1 MNPPVVVI
9 GVGNPFR
16 RDDGA
21 GPAVIERLRL
31 AGLPG
36 VDLAESDGEPGT
48 LITLWEQRRLAVVV
62 DTVHTS
68 HAPAGHVHRRL
79 MARRPS
85 GPGGST
91 SSHAMDLGDAV
102 ALARE
107 LDRLPDRM
115 LLLGIEAAGT
125 GYGTGLTPAVA
136 AAVDRVVEHIVAA
149 VHELRPEVAPSRDH
163 RPEPAHGTRE
173 GLK

>member
-1 MNPPVVVI
+1 MSPPVVVI

-21 GPAVIERLRL
+21 GPAVVERLRL
-31 AGLPG
+31 ADLPG

-48 LITLWEQRRLAVVV
+48 LIMLWETRRLAVVV
-62 DTVHTS
+62 DTVHT
-68 HAPAGHVHRRL
+68 HHRPAGHVHRRL

-85 GPGGST
+85 DGST
-91 SSHAMDLGDAV
+91 SSHAMDLGDTV

-115 LLLGIEAAGT
+115 LLLGIETADT

-136 AAVDRVVEHIVAA
+136 KAVDRVVEHIVAVVGGPRA
-149 VHELRPEVAPSRDH
+149 AQLLD
-163 RPEPAHGTRE
+163 E
-173 GLK
+173 GR

>member
-36 VDLAESDGEPGT
+36 ADLAESDGEPSS
-48 LITLWEQRRLAVVV
+48 LIMLWEGRQNAVVV
-62 DTVHTS
+62 DAVHT
-68 HAPAGHVHRRL
+68 HRAAAGHVHRRL
-79 MARRPS
+79 MAHRPT
-85 GPGGST
+85 GPGGRAG
-91 SSHAMDLGDAV
+91 SHAMDLGDAV

-115 LLLGIEAAGT
+115 LLLGIEAADT
-125 GYGTGLTPAVA
+125 GYGVGLTPAVA
-136 AAVDRVVEHIVAA
+136 RAVDRVVEHVAAA

-173 GLK
+173 GLR

>member
-21 GPAVIERLRL
+21 GPAVVERLRH

-36 VDLAESDGEPGT
+36 VALAESDGEPGT
-48 LITLWEQRRLAVVV
+48 LITLWERRRLAVVV
-62 DTVHTS
+62 DTVHTH
-68 HAPAGHVHRRL
+68 HAPAGHVHRRRV
-79 MARRPS
+79 AGRPC
-85 GPGGST
+85 GAGGST
-91 SSHAMDLGDAV
+91 SSHAVDLGDAV

-115 LLLGIEAAGT
+115 LLLGIEAADT

-136 AAVDRVVEHIVAA
+136 TAVDRVVELVVAA
-149 VHELRPEVAPSRDH
+149 VRQ
-163 RPEPAHGTRE
+163 
-173 GLK
+173 

>member
-21 GPAVIERLRL
+21 GPAVVERLRL

-48 LITLWEQRRLAVVV
+48 LITLWERRRLAVVV
-62 DTVHTS
+62 DTVHT
-68 HAPAGHVHRRL
+68 HHGPAGHVHHRL
-79 MARRPS
+79 VARSPS
-85 GPGGST
+85 RGGA
-91 SSHAMDLGDAV
+91 SSHAMDLGAAV

-115 LLLGIEAAGT
+115 VLLGIEAADT
-125 GYGTGLTPAVA
+125 GYGVGLTPAVA
-136 AAVDRVVEHIVAA
+136 KAVDRVVEHIAA
-149 VHELRPEVAPSRDH
+149 AAADPHDPEWFR
-163 RPEPAHGTRE
+163 
-173 GLK
+173 

>member
-21 GPAVIERLRL
+21 GPAVVDRLRR

-36 VDLAESDGEPGT
+36 VALAESDGEPGA

-62 DTVHTS
+62 DTVHT
-68 HAPAGHVHRRL
+68 HDAPAGHVHRRL
-79 MARRPS
+79 LARRPG

-107 LDRLPDRM
+107 LGRVPDRM
-115 LLLGIEAAGT
+115 LLLGIEAADT
-125 GYGTGLTPAVA
+125 GYGIGLTPAVA
-136 AAVDRVVEHIVAA
+136 TAVDRVVEHVVAA
-149 VHELRPEVAPSRDH
+149 VRDL
-163 RPEPAHGTRE
+163 P
-173 GLK
+173 